1 MPVVQV
7 GALVVGLDGGSP
19 ALLGL
24 PAGALRLP
32 LGCFPVLPSP
42 RLVLVV
48 RVVLLVLHPQPL
60 GLLNEG
66 ALVTLVQQPARGSG
80 SWGRQQRG
88 SLSGLGWGAQQAGP
102 SIGACSLI
110 YGLEGVRPKEPQAQR
125 AVISPLKRSGAGA

>member
-32 LGCFPVLPSP
+32 LGRLPVLPPP

-48 RVVLLVLHPQPL
+48 RVVLLVLHPEPL
-60 GLLNEG
+60 RLLNEG
-66 ALVTLVQQPARGSG
+66 ALVTLIQQPGVGRLGE
-80 SWGRQQRG
+80 RQQRG
-88 SLSGLGWGAQQAGP
+88 QCEGLPRDG
-102 SIGACSLI
+102 
-110 YGLEGVRPKEPQAQR
+110 EPGGQGSAWEL
-125 AVISPLKRSGAGA
+125 AL